1 MQKQLFKRSS
11 KMHTVLLMA
20 KYFKRPISFY
30 DLKNMNPNLFNH
42 KSHVDRSMIS
52 LTSHGLMQK
61 VSKDTWK
68 ITPSGVEYIYNFSK
82 GSYDD

>member
-11 KMHTVLLMA
+11 NMHTILLMA

-30 DLKNMNPNLFNH
+30 DLKMMNPKAFRH
-42 KSHVDRSMIS
+42 KSHVDRSMNS
-52 LTSHGLMQK
+52 LSLHGLMQK

-68 ITPSGVEYIYNFSK
+68 ITPSGVEYLYNFSK
-82 GSYDD
+82 GSNHD